1 MIKEQNNKVSTHSKS
16 PLGDLGVKI
25 AIIIATLLTLASCF
39 DKEKYDYIPK
49 DKKPNL
55 RNGDTVYF
63 VNHQDKSL
71 VDTFVIGRY
80 EDYNVYD
87 KTRYVEIIRLSYSPT
102 TNTSTDYSHFW
113 FGINYVKSSMRIT
126 AGNKDSV
133 NNNKEWTSYDGNGI
147 NTEMIINGTKHSVFI
162 DSASFPT
169 SELPNMIYYSH
180 KEGILRY
187 DYSDTNYYEI
197 KK

>member
-1 MIKEQNNKVSTHSKS
+1 MIKEQTNKISTLSKS

-25 AIIIATLLTLASCF
+25 AIIAATLLACVSCF

-55 RNGDTVYF
+55 QNDDTVYF

-71 VDTFVIGRY
+71 VDTFVIYRRDNY
-80 EDYNVYD
+80 EVFD
-87 KTRYVEIIRLSYSPT
+87 KTHYWEIIRLSYSPT

-113 FGINYVKSSMRIT
+113 FNIRYVGLGMGIT

-133 NNNKEWTSYDGNGI
+133 NNNKWTSYDGNGI
-147 NTEMIINGTKHSVFI
+147 NTEMIINGTKHSVFV
-162 DSASFPT
+162 DSACFPT
-169 SELPNMIYYSH
+169 PELPSMVYYSH